1 MAVRLIVLA
10 VATLLP
16 TSIPLS
22 QLVRAGDGQIAL
34 ETAKVRKTGNG
45 DFILAGSGRSATATA
60 DRSGTPLRLLYDHP
74 AANNNDGWVSQ
85 SLPLGNG
92 YMGVNLFGGVQ
103 EDRLQITENSL
114 VDAPT
119 DKIGGLNNFAE
130 VFLDFPHT
138 VPSKYSRDLVLNS
151 ATAHVSYDD
160 AGVSYQREYFASY
173 PDKVFVSRLRASK
186 VGALEFTLHP
196 TIPYLADFR
205 RAKGDNRGKHGTV
218 KADGN
223 TITLA
228 GTMDYYGIKF
238 EGQFKV
244 IPQGGT
250 LMATNSDGGSINTK
264 P

>member
-1 MAVRLIVLA
+1 MRLIVLA

-16 TSIPLS
+16 APAALS
-22 QLVRAGDGQIAL
+22 QVIRARNANMPV
-34 ETAKVRKTGNG
+34 ETAKVQKTGDG
-45 DFILAGSGRSATATA
+45 DFIRGGSGRAATAA
-60 DRSGTPLRLLYDHP
+60 ANGAGTPLRLSYDHP
-74 AANNNDGWVSQ
+74 AANDNDGWVSQ

-103 EDRLQITENSL
+103 QDRLQLTENSL

-119 DKIGGLNNFAE
+119 EKIGGLNNLAE
-130 VFLDFPHT
+130 VFLEFPHT
-138 VPSKYSRDLVLNS
+138 APSNYSRDLVLNT

-173 PDKVFVSRLRASK
+173 PDKVFVIRLRASK
-186 VGALEFTLHP
+186 AGALEFTLHP

-205 RAKGDNRGKHGTV
+205 HAKGDNRGKHGAV

-244 IPQGGT
+244 LPQGGN
-250 LMATNSDGGSINTK
+250 ADGDEF
-264 P
+264 